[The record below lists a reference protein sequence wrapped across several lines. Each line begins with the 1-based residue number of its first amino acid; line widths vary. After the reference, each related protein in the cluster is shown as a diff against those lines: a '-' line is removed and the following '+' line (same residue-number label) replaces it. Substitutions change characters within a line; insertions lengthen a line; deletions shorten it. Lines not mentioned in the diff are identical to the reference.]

1 MLLRDRFEDA
11 LRRLDAR
18 RSITNGIRFG
28 RRLPA
33 EPRLDLRPD
42 HEQAEP
48 GWIRRALAASQAR
61 SGGGWFVLD
70 ASRRCGE
77 QPRSFWVRGRPLVVF
92 RSGSQLVAAR
102 DVCPH
107 MGAAL
112 SGGVVR
118 DGHLHCPWHGLRFGP
133 EACDGY
139 RPLPTHDDGRLAWVR
154 IDDAG
159 ETPTDKPVLP
169 ERPERGRGIEGVIR
183 VVARCD
189 PADVIA
195 NRLDP
200 WHGAHYHPHSFAW
213 LRILERGLDE
223 ITVRVAYRVMWP
235 WVMEVDARFHCPDAR
250 TIVMT
255 ILRGEGAGSVVET
268 HATPLRGDQTA
279 ITELTVADSN
289 RIGFGAARSLQPLLR
304 PFVEHAARR
313 LWVEDAAY
321 AERLYALR
329 HDVVREPTRL
339 TAVRTLANAPVS
351 NIETSTRPRDPKA

>member
-1 MLLRDRFEDA
+1 MLLRERFEGA
-11 LRRLDAR
+11 LRRLDVR
-18 RSITNGIRFG
+18 RSITSGIRFG
-28 RRLPA
+28 RRLPP
-33 EPRLDLRPD
+33 EPLRDLRPD
-42 HEQAEP
+42 HEQADP
-48 GWIRRALAASQAR
+48 AWIRRALAASQAR

-92 RSGSQLVAAR
+92 RSSSQLVAAR

-112 SGGVVR
+112 SGGFVR
-118 DGHLHCPWHGLRFGP
+118 DGHLHCPWHGMRFGP

-139 RPLPTHDDGRLAWVR
+139 RPLPTYDDGRLAWVR
-154 IDDAG
+154 IDEAG

-169 ERPERGRGIEGVIR
+169 DRPERGIEGVIR
-183 VVARCD
+183 VEARCD

-213 LRILERGLDE
+213 LRILERGSDDV
-223 ITVRVAYRVMWP
+223 TVRVAYRVMWP

-255 ILRGEGAGSVVET
+255 IVRGEGVGSVVET
-268 HATPLRGDQTA
+268 HATPLRADQTA
-279 ITELTVADSN
+279 ITELTVADST
-289 RIGFGAARSLQPLLR
+289 RIGFAAARSLQPLLR
-304 PFVEHAARR
+304 PFVEYAARK

-321 AERLYALR
+321 AERLYTLR
-329 HDVVREPTRL
+329 HGESREPARL
-339 TAVRTLANAPVS
+339 TAVPTRASASVS
-351 NIETSTRPRDPKA
+351 NLESSTRPRDPKA